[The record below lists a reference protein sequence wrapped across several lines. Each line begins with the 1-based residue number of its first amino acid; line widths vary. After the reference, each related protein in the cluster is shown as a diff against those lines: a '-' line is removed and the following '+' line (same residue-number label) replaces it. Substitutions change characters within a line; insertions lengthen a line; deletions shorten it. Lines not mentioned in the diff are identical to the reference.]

1 MLASTFISNANIRS
15 TVFGSFVSSMPSL
28 IFSKYRFIAFFFP
41 STSTLGNK
49 MLHDLICH
57 IKHPMYGT
65 NQSQF
70 KCNMYAHGKATIA
83 TYVLLIMYTP
93 FYMLHINYLYVY
105 WPRHVLT
112 IFLHIR
118 FNIAHICAPR
128 CVMHLCHLYC
138 CFLSREHLIDYH
150 AL

>member
-1 MLASTFISNANIRS
+1 MFDQKCLAHLCLLCQAKS
-15 TVFGSFVSSMPSL
+15 
-28 IFSKYRFIAFFFP
+28 YP
-41 STSTLGNK
+41 STDLLLSFFLALVLGNK
-49 MLHDLICH
+49 LLHDLICY

-65 NQSQF
+65 NYSQF
-70 KCNMYAHGKATIA
+70 KCDVYAHGKATSA

-93 FYMLHINYLYVY
+93 FYMLYINCLRVY
-105 WPRHVLT
+105 RPRHVFI

-118 FNIAHICAPR
+118 FNIAHTCAPR

-138 CFLSREHLIDYH
+138 CFLSREHLLVYY